1 MDLCRTRRDLIS
13 RILRLSLHTL
23 AQSDIHRHPRLARRA
38 TCLESLLLGHG
49 LNDVFAVPDIGHHLA
64 DTIAIIAGRD
74 LDLRR
79 SKRHLIGRISMDVL
93 TRLAA
98 VRDVPPSAGSQP
110 PRNRHGLTRRQ
121 LEIAHWLV
129 VGKTDWE
136 IGKILR
142 ISHKTVND
150 HVEKMKSRYGV
161 HSRNQFVAA
170 FVQEGGLPSA
180 APHDEKTRQRQ

>member
-1 MDLCRTRRDLIS
+1 M
-13 RILRLSLHTL
+13 
-23 AQSDIHRHPRLARRA
+23 
-38 TCLESLLLGHG
+38 
-49 LNDVFAVPDIGHHLA
+49 
-64 DTIAIIAGRD
+64 AIIAGRD

-79 SKRHLIGRISMDVL
+79 SRRHLMGRISMDVL

-98 VRDVPPSAGSQP
+98 VRDVRPLAGSQP
-110 PRNRHGLTRRQ
+110 PSNRLGLTRRP
-121 LEIAHWLV
+121 LEIDHWLV
-129 VGKTDWE
+129 AGKTDWE

-170 FVQEGGLPSA
+170 FVREGGLPSA